1 MSAAISSSSAISY
14 ATQLAETSAL
24 RRSLSS
30 LGAAIQHG
38 ELVPASTILTAFFKA
53 NPQYTS
59 TANTDSQTQD
69 ALSQDFQALAT
80 AISNNQVDAAQTA
93 WTNIKNDFAKDGVTN
108 LGDTT
113 SSTPEILAQNQVT
126 TDGQILSDM
135 SGASSGGDSAI
146 ATLIGENDASSSQT
160 GVSST
165 LLENWLT
172 YKQTGTTAPAAT
184 NSGTASVLN
193 TAV

>member
-1 MSAAISSSSAISY
+1 MSTAISSASAISY
-14 ATQLAETSAL
+14 ATQLAGTSAL
-24 RRSLSS
+24 RRSLAS

-38 ELVPASTILTAFFKA
+38 ELVPASTILTAFFKS

-80 AISNNQVDAAQTA
+80 ALSNNQVDAAQSA

-108 LGDTT
+108 LGDATNST
-113 SSTPEILAQNQVT
+113 SELLAQSKAS
-126 TDGQILSDM
+126 TDEQIVSDM
-135 SGASSGGDSAI
+135 FGASSGGNPSI
-146 ATLIGENDASSSQT
+146 ATLLGESDASSSQI
-160 GVSST
+160 GVPSS
-165 LLENWLT
+165 LMENWLT
-172 YKQTGTTAPAAT
+172 YKQTGTAAPAAT
-184 NSGTASVLN
+184 NPGTPSVLD